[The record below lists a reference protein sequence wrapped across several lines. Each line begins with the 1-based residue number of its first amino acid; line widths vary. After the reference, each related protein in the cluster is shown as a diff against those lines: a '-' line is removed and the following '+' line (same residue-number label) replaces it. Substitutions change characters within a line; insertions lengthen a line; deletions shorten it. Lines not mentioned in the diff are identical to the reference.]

1 VITLKKIDIIFLVYL
16 VISTVL
22 LIFNSDS
29 SVLLS
34 TFLWVRISIV
44 LSVIALI
51 YAAKKNKNSI
61 FTLLRLSYPLIL
73 SGYFYSE
80 TVFYNN
86 LFFKNIDPFL
96 VKIETAIFG
105 MQPSLEFSA
114 YFSNKLFSELMY
126 FAYFFFYVLILSF
139 TLYMFIK
146 RRNYFNKVTFQL
158 IFTSYLFYLI
168 FCFIPS
174 AGPQF
179 YFTYPENALPEAFFF
194 DHVMHFIQKVAE
206 QPTGAFPS
214 SHVGIS
220 FIILMLSKKTAPEF
234 YSKVWPLVLLLILS
248 TVYIKAHYAIDII
261 GGLIIAPF
269 ILYLSDFLYQLPA
282 WKNVAQSN

>member
-1 VITLKKIDIIFLVYL
+1 MTALKKIDIIFLIYL

-22 LIFNSDS
+22 LVLNSDS
-29 SVLLS
+29 IVQLS
-34 TFLWVRISIV
+34 TFIWVRLSIV
-44 LSVIALI
+44 LSIIALI
-51 YAAKKNKNSI
+51 YAAKKNNNPLFS
-61 FTLLRLSYPLIL
+61 LVRLSYPLIL

-86 LFFKNIDPFL
+86 LFFQNIDPFL
-96 VKIETAIFG
+96 VKIESAIFG

-114 YFSNKLFSELMY
+114 YLPDKLFSELMY

-158 IFTSYLFYLI
+158 IFSSYIFYLI

-179 YFTYPENALPEAFFF
+179 YFTYPENQLPKAFFF
-194 DHVMHFIQKVAE
+194 DHVMHFIQRVAE

-220 FIILMLSKKTAPEF
+220 LIILMISKKNAPEF
-234 YSKVWPLVLLLILS
+234 YSKVWPLVLILILS
-248 TVYIKAHYAIDII
+248 TVYIKAHYAVDII

-282 WKNVAQSN
+282 WKNVD

>member
-1 VITLKKIDIIFLVYL
+1 MFP
-16 VISTVL
+16 
-22 LIFNSDS
+22 
-29 SVLLS
+29 
-34 TFLWVRISIV
+34 
-44 LSVIALI
+44 
-51 YAAKKNKNSI
+51 
-61 FTLLRLSYPLIL
+61 LLRLSYPLIL

-80 TVFYNN
+80 TVFYNK
-86 LFFKNIDPFL
+86 LFFQNIDPFL
-96 VKIETAIFG
+96 IDIESAIFG

-114 YFSNKLFSELMY
+114 CFSNKLFSELMY

-139 TLYMFIK
+139 TLYMFVK
-146 RRNYFNKVTFQL
+146 RRNHFNKVTFQL
-158 IFTSYLFYLI
+158 IVSTYIFYLI

-179 YFTYPENALPEAFFF
+179 YFAYPESELPKAFFF
-194 DHVMHFIQKVAE
+194 DHVMHFIQRVAE

-220 FIILMLSKKTAPEF
+220 LIILMLSKKTAPEF
-234 YSKVWPLVLLLILS
+234 YSIVWPFVLILILS

-282 WKNVAQSN
+282 WKNVE

>member
-1 VITLKKIDIIFLVYL
+1 MTALKKIDIIFLIYL
-16 VISTVL
+16 VISTFL
-22 LIFNSDS
+22 LVFSSDS
-29 SVLLS
+29 SVQIS
-34 TFLWVRISIV
+34 TFLWVRLSIV

-51 YAAKKNKNSI
+51 YVAKKNNNPLFS
-61 FTLLRLSYPLIL
+61 LLRLSYPLIL

-96 VKIETAIFG
+96 VKIESAIFG

-139 TLYMFIK
+139 TLYMFFK

-158 IFTSYLFYLI
+158 IFSAYMFYLI

-179 YFTYPENALPEAFFF
+179 YFTYPENLLPEAFFF
-194 DHVMHFIQKVAE
+194 DHIMHFIQRVAE

-220 FIILMLSKKTAPEF
+220 FIILILSKKIAPEF
-234 YSKVWPLVLLLILS
+234 YSKVWPLTLILIVS

-261 GGLIIAPF
+261 AGLIIAPF

-282 WKNVAQSN
+282 WKNME

>member
-1 VITLKKIDIIFLVYL
+1 MTTLKKIDIIFLVYL

-22 LIFNSDS
+22 LVFSRDA
-29 SVLLS
+29 SVELS
-34 TFLWVRISIV
+34 TFIWVRLAIV
-44 LSVIALI
+44 LSVIVLI
-51 YAAKKNKNSI
+51 YAAKKSDKPI
-61 FTLLRLSYPLIL
+61 FSLLRLSYPLIL

-80 TVFYNN
+80 TVFYNK
-86 LFFKNIDPFL
+86 LFFKNLDPFL
-96 VKIETAIFG
+96 VDIESAIFG

-114 YFSNKLFSELMY
+114 YVSNKLFSELMY
-126 FAYFFFYVLILSF
+126 FAYFFFYVLILGF
-139 TLYMFIK
+139 TLYMFVK
-146 RRNYFNKVTFQL
+146 KRNYFNKVTFQL
-158 IFTSYLFYLI
+158 IFSSYIFYLI

-179 YFTYPENALPEAFFF
+179 YFTYPESELPKAFFF
-194 DHVMHFIQKVAE
+194 EHVMHFIQRVAE

-220 FIILMLSKKTAPEF
+220 LIILMLSKKTAPEF
-234 YSKVWPLVLLLILS
+234 YNITWPFVLLLILS

-282 WKNVAQSN
+282 WKNVE